1 MLLSGNPIIKNKY
14 TSDPTALV
22 YNDEVYLYTGHDE
35 APPGAVLTAY
45 GLAILLVR
53 RIKGKAQPCF
63 LFDKN
68 YMVLFSLHAAVSCMT
83 KTYLLIEKTANPL
96 FYQNDYIDQI
106 REHFFKAQPYSS
118 LGEFVEE
125 SSLLCLSDLE

>member
-68 YMVLFSLHAAVSCMT
+68 YMVLFSLHAAVRCMT
-83 KTYLLIEKTANPL
+83 KTYLCQVIKRWYKTSCETHQFRLCGNVREKKSVN
-96 FYQNDYIDQI
+96 F
-106 REHFFKAQPYSS
+106 HVSCH
-118 LGEFVEE
+118 E
-125 SSLLCLSDLE
+125 SFMCH